1 MIRPGRHRRDGVVDD
16 APGSS
21 SEWCKVSR
29 VGPDRLGLPPAFAT
43 ARPEWTGQ
51 LTVASSPSLPRHR
64 RQSLSCSATPR
75 TRLGRSCGRRRR
87 ATAKRIVDQGASSNR
102 AQGLPRSSAFSWSGT
117 EATSWYGTEATLE
130 VITKVTVWPRQ
141 STAAGQPRRYAAPS
155 ALLRIPARFRR
166 RQRRRVRRDRVVARE
181 QPLAGHR
188 DLTPVP
194 RPTGPWVVARL
205 WLGSRCPPSEDR
217 YTIGAAPDRKSAVAP
232 YVVRTQVVER
242 LQRLVSRL
250 PSLLLLVEASVTA
263 SRFLAVKG
271 SGVRVPSAPPF

>member
-1 MIRPGRHRRDGVVDD
+1 MVEGVTCWSRSARPTACVRNSAPRVDRTAD
-16 APGSS
+16 RGKLPESAP
-21 SEWCKVSR
+21 
-29 VGPDRLGLPPAFAT
+29 PPAPTPFMK
-43 ARPEWTGQ
+43 RYSEN
-51 LTVASSPSLPRHR
+51 SP
-64 RQSLSCSATPR
+64 
-75 TRLGRSCGRRRR
+75 GRSCGRRRR

-205 WLGSRCPPSEDR
+205 WLGSRCPPSEER
-217 YTIGAAPDRKSAVAP
+217 YTIGAARDRRSAVAP
-232 YVVRTQVVER
+232 YVVRTQV
-242 LQRLVSRL
+242 
-250 PSLLLLVEASVTA
+250 AW
-263 SRFLAVKG
+263 
-271 SGVRVPSAPPF
+271 SACRGL